1 MKRSN
6 GFWLPSSDN
15 YFAPFLE
22 NSEGFQLD
30 HLEKA
35 LEYVTDFSGAIDG
48 GAHIGTWTLAMA
60 KRFASV
66 LAFEPAPDTFEC
78 LEANVL
84 GKRNINIINSA
95 LGEYDGMT
103 SIIDDVK
110 RLGNTGSRYIQP
122 GNDVPMVRIDSMN
135 LDGLGF
141 LKLDVEGYEYFALKG
156 AEDSIMKYHPV
167 VVIEEKKFGPRFGTP
182 VGKASEFLIGLG
194 MHEVA
199 CIGKDYIF
207 IF

>member
-1 MKRSN
+1 MKMFN
-6 GFWLPSSDN
+6 GFWLPDSDN

-22 NSEGFQLD
+22 NSDGFQLD

-35 LEYVTDFSGAIDG
+35 LEYVTNFSGAIDG

-60 KRFASV
+60 EKFSAV
-66 LAFEPAPDTFEC
+66 FAFEPAIDTFEC

-84 GKRNINIINSA
+84 GKRNVNIINSA
-95 LGEYDGMT
+95 LGEYDGMV

-122 GNDVPMVRIDSMN
+122 GYDVLMTQIDS
-135 LDGLGF
+135 LKLVDLGM

-156 AEDSIMKYHPV
+156 AENSIMKYKPV
-167 VVIEEKKFGPRFGTP
+167 VVIEEKKFGPRFGIP

-199 CIGKDYIF
+199 CIGKDHIF